1 MAILKLAPSFKDY
14 IWGGRR
20 LIEEYHKP
28 YDGDILA
35 ESWEV
40 SCHPDG
46 PSFVTNG
53 EYAGK
58 TLQYK
63 GMVYKNARLPKGYF
77 VPGRMAMTC
86 CADDT
91 AFIGFLC
98 KSSHVDELKN
108 KQWVTITA
116 KAYVEKRAEYSGE
129 NGVVLRATHITSA
142 EKPEEELVYF

>member
-53 EYAGK
+53 EYA
-58 TLQYK
+58 
-63 GMVYKNARLPKGYF
+63 
-77 VPGRMAMTC
+77 
-86 CADDT
+86 
-91 AFIGFLC
+91 
-98 KSSHVDELKN
+98 
-108 KQWVTITA
+108 
-116 KAYVEKRAEYSGE
+116 
-129 NGVVLRATHITSA
+129 
-142 EKPEEELVYF
+142 

>member
-53 EYAGK
+53 EYAGIHRSGR
-58 TLQYK
+58 QR
-63 GMVYKNARLPKGYF
+63 GAWNQLPPF
-77 VPGRMAMTC
+77 
-86 CADDT
+86 
-91 AFIGFLC
+91 
-98 KSSHVDELKN
+98 
-108 KQWVTITA
+108 
-116 KAYVEKRAEYSGE
+116 
-129 NGVVLRATHITSA
+129 
-142 EKPEEELVYF
+142 

>member
-58 TLQYK
+58 TLQEYIDLAGREVLGTNCRRFDEFPVLIK
-63 GMVYKNARLPKGYF
+63 FIDAKDNLSIQVHPDNAYALTF
-77 VPGRMAMTC
+77 T
-86 CADDT
+86 T
-91 AFIGFLC
+91 ASTVRSAR
-98 KSSHVDELKN
+98 KSSQSVSK
-108 KQWVTITA
+108 TT
-116 KAYVEKRAEYSGE
+116 RFS
-129 NGVVLRATHITSA
+129 R
-142 EKPEEELVYF
+142 F